1 MGPSRE
7 AAAAKNYAL
16 RLIKIRLRSEKEIR
30 DKFKT
35 KEYSPQVIEEAV
47 DFLKKIN
54 LLDDRLFA
62 KLWVE
67 SRIKR
72 PLGLARLKYE
82 LKLKGID
89 KAIIE
94 EAINRVKENYDER
107 AVIGDVVRN
116 KIKRM
121 KGLPAEKIKTRLYGF
136 LLRKGYPRESV
147 FDALKNLAR
156 QAKINETI
164 L

>member
-1 MGPSRE
+1 MEPSRD
-7 AAAAKNYAL
+7 AAGAKNYAL

-30 DKFKT
+30 DKLKT
-35 KEYSPQVIEEAV
+35 KEYSLQVIEEVV

-54 LLDDRLFA
+54 LLDDGLFA

-89 KAIIE
+89 KGIIE
-94 EAINRVKENYDER
+94 EAINRVKENYDEET
-107 AVIGDVVRN
+107 VIGDVVRN
-116 KIKRM
+116 KVKRM
-121 KGLPAEKIKTRLYGF
+121 KGLPAEKIKARLFGF
-136 LLRKGYPRESV
+136 LLRKGYSRDLV
-147 FDALKNLAR
+147 FDALKKYGASS
-156 QAKINETI
+156 ED
-164 L
+164 